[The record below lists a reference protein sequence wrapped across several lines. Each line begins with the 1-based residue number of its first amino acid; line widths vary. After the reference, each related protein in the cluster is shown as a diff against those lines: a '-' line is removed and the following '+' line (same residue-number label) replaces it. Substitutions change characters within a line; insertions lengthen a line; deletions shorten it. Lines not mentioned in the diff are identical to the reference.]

1 MRELLLLRH
10 GKTKKS
16 APQSKWERPLK
27 NSGKRN
33 AQRLGAWLQEQ
44 GIAPDCV
51 LCSPAAAARETAEKC
66 IKAMGQSVAAISLEP
81 RLETRDSAALLEVVR
96 QYAPG
101 SQRLMLVG
109 HNPALERLIEQ
120 LLPADQRPCQQSMR
134 PGTLVRMT
142 LEQSQTSS
150 PNPRAELLARVEPGM
165 LPKTFAVPM
174 QGRIEQRE
182 RPAYYYRQSA
192 VIPYRFCAGQLQLL
206 LITASSG
213 RKWGIPKG
221 IQEPGLSAQDSAARE
236 ALEEAGAMGRVYPQ
250 RVGEYSHFKW
260 GANCQVQVYAMAVDQ
275 LQSDTDWEEAH
286 RCRRWCTPEEA
297 IGMVSNPRLAGLLSG
312 FEHFLK
318 SNALWHD

>member
-10 GKTKKS
+10 GKTKKN

-81 RLETRDSAALLEVVR
+81 RLETRDPAALLEVVR

-120 LLPADQRPCQQSMR
+120 LLPADQRPSQQSM
-134 PGTLVRMT
+134 PAGTLVHMT

-165 LPKTFAVPM
+165 LPKTFAVPI

-221 IQEPGLSAQDSAARE
+221 IHEPGLSAQDSAARE
-236 ALEEAGAMGRVYPQ
+236 ALEEAGRHGPGLSATGRRIFALQMGCQLPGSGVCHGGGSVAVRSRLGGGSSLPPLVHAGRGDRY
-250 RVGEYSHFKW
+250 GEQSTAG
-260 GANCQVQVYAMAVDQ
+260 GAAE
-275 LQSDTDWEEAH
+275 W
-286 RCRRWCTPEEA
+286 
-297 IGMVSNPRLAGLLSG
+297 I
-312 FEHFLK
+312 
-318 SNALWHD
+318 